1 MRLFDNF
8 KNNIGYYIIAVY
20 FYMYTCGRVFGF
32 ENAYMI
38 PFAVA
43 LIYALYLLM
52 TRKTTLAN
60 YRNWIVWFL
69 LFSALMGVSVL
80 WSKSP
85 TAVSHWTSIYMLML
99 KVMTVGVICSTDR
112 GIYKLFYTFAIV
124 GLFSFITLFYTG
136 NLFAFRAEQIAF
148 MDNENSF
155 GLICDM
161 FAIGAFYSFATS
173 KSRIMKVLF
182 IGAMLLDLY
191 MMVLTGGRKFFIFL
205 FVTIAS
211 FYFFKAK
218 KINLGTII
226 SLSLI
231 SVLVIYFLYH
241 LMMSNDFLYTAIGYR
256 FDGSV
261 EGEDVQSY
269 LMSLALNAFYEYPI
283 FGLGVAGFQ
292 AYNPTHLYSHCNYTE
307 LLANFGVVGFV
318 IYYSRHWKCLKIL
331 FKNRDERDEESA
343 IYFSLIMAILIID
356 VFTIS
361 FNQTAFIPLL
371 IFLISG
377 YCKQKE
383 YSI

>member
-1 MRLFDNF
+1 MFGI
-8 KNNIGYYIIAVY
+8 KSSKGNIGFGILAVF
-20 FYMYTCGRVFGF
+20 FYLYTCGRVFGF

-43 LIYALYLLM
+43 LVYAIYLLISK
-52 TRKTTLAN
+52 RANLAN
-60 YRNWIVWFL
+60 YRDWIVWFII
-69 LFSALMGVSVL
+69 FSALIGISVL

-85 TAVSHWTSIYMLML
+85 TAVSHWTFMYMLML

-124 GLFSFITLFYTG
+124 GVFSFITLFYTG
-136 NLFAFRAEQIAF
+136 NLFAFRTEQIAF

-173 KSRIMKVLF
+173 KNRIMKILL

-191 MMVLTGGRKFFIFL
+191 MMVLTGGRKFFIFI
-205 FVTIAS
+205 FVAIAS
-211 FYFFKAK
+211 FYFFKSE

-241 LMMSNDFLYTAIGYR
+241 IMMNNEFLYTAIGYR
-256 FDGSV
+256 FDGRI
-261 EGEDVQSY
+261 EGEDDQGN
-269 LMSLALNAFYEYPI
+269 LMSLALNAFYEHPI

-292 AYNPTHLYSHCNYTE
+292 EYNPSHFYSHSNYTE
-307 LLANFGVVGFV
+307 LLANFGIIGFA
-318 IYYSRHWKCLKIL
+318 IYYSRHLKCLRVL
-331 FKNRDERDEESA
+331 FKHRDDRDEESA
-343 IYFSLIMAILIID
+343 IFFSLVLSILIID

-383 YSI
+383 YSL

>member
-1 MRLFDNF
+1 MFGL
-8 KNNIGYYIIAVY
+8 KSSKGNIGFVILAVF
-20 FYMYTCGRVFGF
+20 FYLYTCGHVFGF

-43 LIYALYLLM
+43 LIYAIYLLI
-52 TRKTTLAN
+52 TNKTTLAN
-60 YRNWIVWFL
+60 YRDWIVWFL
-69 LFSALMGVSVL
+69 IFSAFMGISVL

-173 KSRIMKVLF
+173 KNRILKIIF
-182 IGAMLLDLY
+182 IGILLLDLY
-191 MMVLTGGRKFFIFL
+191 MMVLTGGRKFFIFF
-205 FVTIAS
+205 FVAIAS
-211 FYFFKAK
+211 FYLFRAK
-218 KINLGTII
+218 KINFVTVI
-226 SLSLI
+226 SISLI
-231 SVLVIYFLYH
+231 SSLVIYFLYR
-241 LMMSNDFLYTAIGYR
+241 LMMNNEILYSAIGYR
-256 FDGSV
+256 FDGSI
-261 EGEDVQSY
+261 EGKDDQGG
-269 LMSLALNAFYEYPI
+269 LMLLALDAFYEHPI
-283 FGLGVAGFQ
+283 LGLGVAGFQ
-292 AYNPTHLYSHCNYTE
+292 EYNPSHVYSHSNYTE
-307 LLANFGVVGFV
+307 LLANFGIIGFA
-318 IYYSRHWKCLKIL
+318 IYYSRHLKCLRVL
-331 FKNRDERDEESA
+331 FKHRDERDEESA
-343 IYFSLIMAILIID
+343 IFFSLILSILIID

-383 YSI
+383 YSL